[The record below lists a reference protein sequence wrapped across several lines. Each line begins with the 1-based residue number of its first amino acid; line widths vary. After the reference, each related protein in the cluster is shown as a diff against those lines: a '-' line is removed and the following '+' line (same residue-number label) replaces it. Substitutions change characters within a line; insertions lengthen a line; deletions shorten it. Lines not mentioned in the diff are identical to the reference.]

1 MNNTTPER
9 ADEIYASDEDFAALF
24 AESIEKADTAV
35 GTVVTGTIIA
45 IENDMALVDV
55 GLKAEGRV
63 SIKEF
68 SADGEEPEIKV
79 GDQVEVFLDRLENA
93 QGVAVLSRE

>member
-1 MNNTTPER
+1 MTIATPES
-9 ADEIYASDEDFAALF
+9 ADESYVSDEDFAALF
-24 AESIEKADTAV
+24 AESIEKSDTSV

-63 SIKEF
+63 SIK
-68 SADGEEPEIKV
+68 
-79 GDQVEVFLDRLENA
+79 
-93 QGVAVLSRE
+93 